1 MQMQQSCL
9 MHNARM
15 LCSTAFALSAGTD
28 NSSEGST
35 YARRYRHLKKSK
47 QGLQIEVAA
56 YARDSIPPPKLS
68 ATALLQHTDLLISQR
83 HYQLGDSK
91 WSCDVYMMLCLPH
104 RHGCDSN
111 WSWCMHMKVCPPH
124 RRVCVLCTPCPH
136 HTGIGSA
143 PPAAGSTRP
152 P

>member
-28 NSSEGST
+28 NSSECST

-56 YARDSIPPPKLS
+56 CARDSIPLPKLS
-68 ATALLQHTDLLISQR
+68 ATALLQHTDLLTSTALPTRRQQAELRRI
-83 HYQLGDSK
+83 H
-91 WSCDVYMMLCLPH
+91 DVMPT
-104 RHGCDSN
+104 S
-111 WSWCMHMKVCPPH
+111 
-124 RRVCVLCTPCPH
+124 
-136 HTGIGSA
+136 
-143 PPAAGSTRP
+143 
-152 P
+152 